1 MEYLWSP
8 EDRLPRQNEE
18 QRLGAIEVA
27 FFTHREHTCKSLT
40 IDATNL
46 FTLAKTRFNLS

>member
-8 EDRLPRQNEE
+8 EDRLPRRKEE

-27 FFTHREHTCKSLT
+27 FFTHRKHTCKSLT